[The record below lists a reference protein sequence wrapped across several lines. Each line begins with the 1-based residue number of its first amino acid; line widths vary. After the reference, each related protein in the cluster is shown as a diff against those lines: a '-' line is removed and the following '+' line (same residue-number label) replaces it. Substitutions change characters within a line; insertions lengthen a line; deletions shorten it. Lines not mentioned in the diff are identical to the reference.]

1 VIERRPGQ
9 VRNERGRLLPEFIP
23 ELDSW
28 LSAHE
33 ERMVRVLCWRLDGWT
48 LSAIG
53 DALGVSRER
62 VRQIEAEARRRIQH
76 EAQTGP

>member
-1 VIERRPGQ
+1 MIERRPGQ
-9 VRNERGRLLPEFIP
+9 VRDDRGRLLPEFLEAAP
-23 ELDSW
+23 G

-33 ERMVRVLCWRLDGWT
+33 ERMVRVLYWRLEGWT

-53 DALGVSRER
+53 DAMGLSRER
-62 VRQIEAEARRRIQH
+62 IRQIEAEARRRIQH